1 MTAAHPGA
9 TLTLGEPAGR
19 WVLAAT
25 VLGTGMVMLDTSVVN
40 VALDRIALDLGAGLA
55 GLQWVLNGYTLALAA
70 LILLGGSLA
79 DRLGRRR
86 VFVAGV
92 AWFALASA
100 LCALA
105 PTTEV
110 LIAARVL
117 QGVGGALLA
126 PTSLAVLSSS
136 FAGADRSRAI
146 GAWSGL
152 AGLAAAAGP
161 FLGGGLLAVG
171 SWRLV
176 FLINLPLAAVV
187 AVLSVRHVP
196 ESSNPDAARH
206 LDLLGSALGA
216 LGLATITY
224 AAIDAGHS
232 GWQPVDVVRI
242 GCGIAVLALF
252 VLHLRRAAEPLVP
265 PALFAVREFS
275 VANLYTLAV
284 YAVNGTLFFLL
295 VLELQ
300 VVAGFGPL
308 LAGMALLPLTV
319 TMLLL
324 AARSGALAERIGP
337 RPQLTLGPLVCAAGL
352 LLTLRIGTGADYLRD
367 VIPAMTVY
375 GLGLAALVAPLTSV
389 ALAAAPTVHAGIASG
404 VNNAVART
412 GGLLAVALVPL
423 AAGLAGE
430 DYRDPAH
437 FAAGYRTAT
446 WISVV
451 LMLVASLLAWV
462 GLSGR
467 RRHGPRM
474 VHSAGCPV
482 DCPHLESLRPADT
495 GPEPPDGAAPH

>member
-1 MTAAHPGA
+1 M
-9 TLTLGEPAGR
+9 
-19 WVLAAT
+19 LAAA

-40 VALDRIALDLGAGLA
+40 VALDRIGVGLGAGLS

-92 AWFALASA
+92 VWFALASA

-110 LIAARVL
+110 LVAARVL
-117 QGVGGALLA
+117 QGAGGALLA
-126 PTSLAVLSSS
+126 PTSLAVLSAS

-176 FLINLPLAAVV
+176 FLINLPLAALV
-187 AVLSVRHVP
+187 AVLALRHVP
-196 ESSNPDAARH
+196 ESRNPEAARH

-216 LGLATITY
+216 LGLAAITY
-224 AAIDAGHS
+224 GAIDAGDR
-232 GWQPVDVVRI
+232 GWRPVDVVLI
-242 GCGIAVLALF
+242 GCGVAVLALF
-252 VLHLRRAAEPLVP
+252 VVHLRRAADPLVP
-265 PALFAVREFS
+265 PGLFAVRAFS

-300 VVAGFGPL
+300 VVAGFSPL
-308 LAGMALLPLTV
+308 LAGAALLPLTV

-324 AARSGALAERIGP
+324 STRSGALAERIGP
-337 RPQLTLGPLVCAAGL
+337 RLQLSLGPLVCVAGL
-352 LLTLRIGTGADYLRD
+352 LLTLRIGPGADVLRD
-367 VIPAMTVY
+367 VVPAMTVY
-375 GLGLAALVAPLTSV
+375 GLGLSALVAPLTSV
-389 ALAAAPTVHAGIASG
+389 ALAAAPVAHAGVASG

-412 GGLLAVALVPL
+412 GSLLAVALVPL
-423 AAGLAGE
+423 VAGLAGS

-446 WISVV
+446 WISVALMV
-451 LMLVASLLAWV
+451 LASALAWF
-462 GLSGR
+462 GLTGR
-467 RRHGPRM
+467 RRPADAV

-482 DCPHLESLRPADT
+482 DCPHLESLRPADC
-495 GPEPPDGAAPH
+495 GAEPSDGAAPR